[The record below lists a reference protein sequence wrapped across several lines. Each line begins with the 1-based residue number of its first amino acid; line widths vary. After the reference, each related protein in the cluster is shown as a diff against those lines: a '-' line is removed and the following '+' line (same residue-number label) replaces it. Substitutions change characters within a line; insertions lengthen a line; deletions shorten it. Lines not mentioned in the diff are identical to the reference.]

1 MSDRKSLL
9 AEQSFLLDSLDDL
22 EDEYAAGDLDSADYE
37 ELKKDYTVR
46 TAQVARKLK
55 GLDAVGAVVPEP
67 SRSKWLWVAF
77 LAVFGVVAGWLLA
90 LSVGERGVGDN
101 ITGSIEESSRQQVFR
116 CQELGQNPATL
127 VDSFDCFDD
136 LLERDPTNAEALAY
150 RGWYGV
156 LLSGSAQT
164 AGENEAAVE
173 LLATA
178 GTFLDRAIEA
188 DRTYPDARAFRMIVL
203 ERLGRVEEAC
213 ADYAVLG
220 EINPPG
226 MIGQLTAPVAERLGC
241 R

>member
-22 EDEYAAGDLDSADYE
+22 EREHAAGDLDSADYE
-37 ELKKDYTVR
+37 ELRKDYTVR
-46 TAQVARKLK
+46 TAQVARKLR
-55 GLDAVGAVVPEP
+55 GLDGTGATVPEP
-67 SRSKWLWVAF
+67 SRSRRLWVIGLVAF
-77 LAVFGVVAGWLLA
+77 GITAGWLLA
-90 LSVGERGVGDN
+90 LSVGERGLGDN

-136 LLERDPTNAEALAY
+136 VLDRDPTNAEALGY

-156 LLSGSAQT
+156 LLSGSAQA
-164 AGENEAAVE
+164 AGEDEAAVE

-178 GTFLDRAIEA
+178 GSFLDRAIEA
-188 DRTYPDARAFRMIVL
+188 DPTYPDARAFRMIVL

-213 ADYAVLG
+213 SDYAVLR
-220 EINPPG
+220 EINAPG

-241 R
+241 P

>member
-22 EDEYAAGDLDSADYE
+22 ESEYSAGDLDPGDYE

-46 TAQVARKLK
+46 TAQVARKLR
-55 GLDAVGAVVPEP
+55 GLDGVAADAPES
-67 SRSKWLWVAF
+67 SRSRWLWVAG
-77 LAVFGVVAGWLLA
+77 LVAFGVAAGWLLA
-90 LSVGERGVGDN
+90 LSVGERGLGDN

-116 CQELGQNPATL
+116 CQELGQNSATL
-127 VDSFDCFDD
+127 LESFDCFDEV
-136 LLERDPTNAEALAY
+136 LERDPSNAEALAY

-156 LLSGSAQT
+156 LLAGSAQ
-164 AGENEAAVE
+164 AADEDEAAVE

-188 DRTYPDARAFRMIVL
+188 DPAYPDARAFRMIVL

-213 ADYAVLG
+213 SDYAVLR
-220 EINPPG
+220 EINAPG

-241 R
+241 P

>member
-1 MSDRKSLL
+1 MSDRKSLI
-9 AEQSFLLDSLDDL
+9 AEQAFLLDSLDDL
-22 EDEYAAGDLDSADYE
+22 EREYAAGDLDPADYD

-46 TAQVARKLK
+46 TARTARKLQ
-55 GLDAVGAVVPEP
+55 GLDTAGPGAPAAPRPRWIWVGG
-67 SRSKWLWVAF
+67 LVAF
-77 LAVFGVVAGWLLA
+77 AIAAGWLLA

-116 CQELGQNPATL
+116 CQELGQDPATL
-127 VDSFDCFDD
+127 LESFDCFDVV
-136 LLERDPTNAEALAY
+136 LERDPTNAEALAY

-156 LLSGSAQT
+156 LLSGSAQA
-164 AGENEAAVE
+164 AGEDDAAVE

-188 DRTYPDARAFRMIVL
+188 DSTYPDARAFRMVVL

-213 ADYAVLG
+213 ADYAVLR
-220 EINPPG
+220 EINAPG

-241 R
+241 A